1 VRSHKYG
8 IGFGGGFAGSEAF
21 VLVGTGDKDV
31 HMLVCVCVR
40 GKDVFGGCV
49 YTRV

>member
-1 VRSHKYG
+1 MVLGLGR
-8 IGFGGGFAGSEAF
+8 FFLGGCVLEAF

-31 HMLVCVCVR
+31 DMLVCVCVR
-40 GKDVFGGCV
+40 GKGVFGGCV

>member
-1 VRSHKYG
+1 MRSHKYV
-8 IGFGGGFAGSEAF
+8 IGVGRVFGVSEPF

-40 GKDVFGGCV
+40 GKGVFGGCV

>member
-8 IGFGGGFAGSEAF
+8 IGVGEVLGGSETF

-31 HMLVCVCVR
+31 DVLVCVCVR
-40 GKDVFGGCV
+40 GKGVFGGCV